1 MRIFSRGIAGKIL
14 GGSVILILVGV
25 IVGGAGFISLD
36 RVIRA
41 GNMSGSANSVQ
52 AKILEARAL
61 EKEFILTKDKRVYDK
76 LVRALAELE
85 ELASKLIT
93 TGTEGRSVEEIKQAG
108 QIYQKAAA
116 ELKRLEEE
124 DAAVLVDLQKVAENI
139 SAIADKESSNV
150 VAKTKSDVLQAN
162 TEALKEYSR
171 QKIQGV
177 VSVGHD
183 VMKHFHQMGISQDA
197 ALAALRNMHFDG
209 DNYYFVVQEDLTLV
223 SHGYDRKLEGA
234 DFGKIQDKKTGK
246 TFMREV
252 VDNAIKNGESF
263 TEYYWPKP
271 GHGDAIFPKITYA
284 RYFKPWGL
292 TVCAGVY
299 IDDIEEQ
306 IRRMGGLFEAGI
318 DQLEQAY
325 AIHDLSLQ
333 ARMNSLY
340 FFAFGSHADKVAE
353 NIHRLANLQ
362 VATAEIK
369 QDAASYLEKFNQ
381 RVANSEKRQKEIARI
396 QEAAERTLKASTG
409 ISTDAMTTFDKNVT
423 GGKGLIIAFILVG
436 AVGGL
441 VLAFFLA
448 RGITNPINRAM
459 AGIEEAS
466 EQVRTASEQVA
477 SASQELA
484 EGSSEQA
491 ASLEET
497 SSALEQMAAMTR
509 QNADNAKEA
518 TQLMGQSGRI
528 VEQANQ
534 SMGLLTSSMGQI
546 TVASEQTQKI
556 IKTIDEIAFQTN
568 LLALNAAV
576 EAARAGEAGAGFAV
590 VADEVRN
597 LALRSAEAAK
607 NTANLIEG
615 TVKSIREGSQLV
627 EKTNAE
633 FSQVTDSVLKSGE
646 LIREIAAASEE
657 QSQGIGQVSHAVA
670 EMDKV
675 TQKNAASAEESA
687 SASEQMKAQAG
698 QLRGYVED
706 LARLVGGADGAD
718 RRSLLPVG
726 NKRRTITRAFTVSSQ
741 SSPPVLEEGAGKSS
755 NGKGLLSGIPLLRK
769 GRSQPQIPLDDKEFK
784 DF

>member
-1 MRIFSRGIAGKIL
+1 VLGI
-14 GGSVILILVGV
+14 
-25 IVGGAGFISLD
+25 
-36 RVIRA
+36 
-41 GNMSGSANSVQ
+41 
-52 AKILEARAL
+52 
-61 EKEFILTKDKRVYDK
+61 
-76 LVRALAELE
+76 
-85 ELASKLIT
+85 
-93 TGTEGRSVEEIKQAG
+93 
-108 QIYQKAAA
+108 
-116 ELKRLEEE
+116 
-124 DAAVLVDLQKVAENI
+124 
-139 SAIADKESSNV
+139 
-150 VAKTKSDVLQAN
+150 
-162 TEALKEYSR
+162 
-171 QKIQGV
+171 
-177 VSVGHD
+177 
-183 VMKHFHQMGISQDA
+183 
-197 ALAALRNMHFDG
+197 
-209 DNYYFVVQEDLTLV
+209 
-223 SHGYDRKLEGA
+223 
-234 DFGKIQDKKTGK
+234 
-246 TFMREV
+246 
-252 VDNAIKNGESF
+252 
-263 TEYYWPKP
+263 
-271 GHGDAIFPKITYA
+271 
-284 RYFKPWGL
+284 
-292 TVCAGVY
+292 
-299 IDDIEEQ
+299 
-306 IRRMGGLFEAGI
+306 
-318 DQLEQAY
+318 
-325 AIHDLSLQ
+325 
-333 ARMNSLY
+333 
-340 FFAFGSHADKVAE
+340 
-353 NIHRLANLQ
+353 
-362 VATAEIK
+362 
-369 QDAASYLEKFNQ
+369 
-381 RVANSEKRQKEIARI
+381 
-396 QEAAERTLKASTG
+396 
-409 ISTDAMTTFDKNVT
+409 
-423 GGKGLIIAFILVG
+423 
-436 AVGGL
+436 
-441 VLAFFLA
+441 FLA

-633 FSQVTDSVLKSGE
+633 FGQVTDSVLKSGE

-706 LARLVGGADGAD
+706 LAQLVGGADGLID
-718 RRSLLPVG
+718 VHCFPSG
-726 NKRRTITRAFTVSSQ
+726 TRGAP
-741 SSPPVLEEGAGKSS
+741 SP
-755 NGKGLLSGIPLLRK
+755 
-769 GRSQPQIPLDDKEFK
+769 GRSPFPPNHPPRF
-784 DF
+784 